1 LALLFAY
8 SMLYSNHNHL
18 VEEGNMNVLVAYA
31 TAHGSTAG
39 VAQEIGRVLTERGLN
54 VMVANIKEVRAVR
67 DYDALVLGSAI
78 HSGAWL
84 PEMKS
89 LFNAFQADL
98 ATKPIYLWLSC
109 IRVMEQF
116 GEEHVLEFYLDK
128 EILNRLRI
136 RNIAVFA
143 GKLDL
148 ETTDWNERWTLAAR
162 YDGSTWPSSFDGDFR
177 DWAKIQDWGNRI
189 AAELQPVAQSS

>member
-1 LALLFAY
+1 
-8 SMLYSNHNHL
+8 
-18 VEEGNMNVLVAYA
+18 MNVLVAYA
-31 TAHGSTAG
+31 TGHGSTAG
-39 VAQEIGRVLTERGLN
+39 VAQEIGRILKERGLD
-54 VMVANIKEVRAVR
+54 VTVANVKEVRAVR
-67 DYDALVLGSAI
+67 EYDVLVLGSAI
-78 HSGAWL
+78 HSGTWL
-84 PEMKS
+84 PELTS
-89 LFNAFQADL
+89 FFNAFQADL
-98 ATKPIYLWLSC
+98 ATKPIYFWASC
-109 IRVMEQF
+109 IRVLEQF

-128 EILNRLRI
+128 EILNQLRI

-177 DWAKIQDWGNRI
+177 NWAKIQEWGNRI